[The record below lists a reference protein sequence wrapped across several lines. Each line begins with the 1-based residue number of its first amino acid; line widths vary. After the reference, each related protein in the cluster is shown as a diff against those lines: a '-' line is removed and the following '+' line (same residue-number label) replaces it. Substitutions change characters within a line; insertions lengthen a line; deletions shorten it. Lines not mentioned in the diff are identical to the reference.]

1 MLEKEQVG
9 VHNGLMNSDYKL
21 WLHTSEGVFNFH
33 GAKLCSMLT
42 MGNGLTGTTGA
53 PNISQ

>member
-9 VHNGLMNSDYKL
+9 VHNGMMNNDYKL
-21 WLHTSEGVFNFH
+21 WLHTREGVFNLH

-42 MGNGLTGTTGA
+42 MGKGLTGTTET